1 MIDLGGVGGA
11 KRTGSLGIGRAAEH
25 LPDHLCDGVTVDAVD
40 FEQVGHFAAAG
51 NVSDSQMLE
60 SEAGLI
66 DDSGAH
72 RFSQATCGITAGK
85 HVNGPIFKEYHTKLP
100 FFERYHLNRHPGKS
114 RPSL

>member
-1 MIDLGGVGGA
+1 MWSWWREGPQSEEEELCDSVCGAGYLIDLGGVGGA

-72 RFSQATCGITAGK
+72 RFSLG
-85 HVNGPIFKEYHTKLP
+85 
-100 FFERYHLNRHPGKS
+100 HLWNYS
-114 RPSL
+114 R